1 MGFSEMDEA
10 KTKRIDTMCVSG
22 VLLTGKLR
30 VRGIWPGMRGS
41 QKEYIKEQDKR
52 GTGFPIQRIGDGAGS
67 LGPMMPARGMKG

>member
-30 VRGIWPGMRGS
+30 ERGIWPGMRGS
-41 QKEYIKEQDKR
+41 QKECTIKDKTRGAQDFRSKESVTEQDHW
-52 GTGFPIQRIGDGAGS
+52 GQ
-67 LGPMMPARGMKG
+67 

>member
-41 QKEYIKEQDKR
+41 QKEYIKDKTRGAQDFRSKESVTEQDHW
-52 GTGFPIQRIGDGAGS
+52 GQ
-67 LGPMMPARGMKG
+67 